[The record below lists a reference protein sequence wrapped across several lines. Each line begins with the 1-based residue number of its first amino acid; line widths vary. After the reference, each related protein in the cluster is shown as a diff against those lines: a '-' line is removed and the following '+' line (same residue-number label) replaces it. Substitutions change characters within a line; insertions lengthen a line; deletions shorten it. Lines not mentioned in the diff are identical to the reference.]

1 VIAQRVL
8 AVLAAFML
16 IGAFAL
22 ATLGPPGVPLGHVLF
37 TLDTPLMDWLQEH
50 SPVWLWRNLVAPVLL
65 RPAWLM
71 PAAVGIVMA
80 GASLT
85 LASRPETHRSR
96 HQRR

>member
-1 VIAQRVL
+1 MIAQRVL
-8 AVLAAFML
+8 AVLAALML

-37 TLDTPLMDWLQEH
+37 TLDTPVMDWLQH
-50 SPVWLWRNLVAPVLL
+50 HLTGWLWHSIVVPLL
-65 RPAWLM
+65 MRPAWLL
-71 PAAVGIVMA
+71 PAAVGIVLA

-85 LASRPETHRSR
+85 LASRPQTHRSR

>member
-1 VIAQRVL
+1 
-8 AVLAAFML
+8 ML

-37 TLDTPLMDWLQEH
+37 TLDTPVMDWVQH
-50 SPVWLWRNLVAPVLL
+50 HVGGWIWLNVADPLL
-65 RPAWLM
+65 FRPAWLV
-71 PAAVGIVMA
+71 PAALGIIFA

-85 LASRPETHRSR
+85 LASRPQTHRSR